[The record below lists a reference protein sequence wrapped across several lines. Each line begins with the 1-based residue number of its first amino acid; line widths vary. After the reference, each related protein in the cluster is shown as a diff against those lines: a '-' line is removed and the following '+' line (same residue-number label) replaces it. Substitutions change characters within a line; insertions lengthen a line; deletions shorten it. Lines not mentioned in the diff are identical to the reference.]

1 MENQVQDVQPDA
13 GFDPMAITRPDRKL
27 LTYYIVVSLLS
38 TVGILPITLIVFL
51 PLYFKY
57 RTLQYRFDE
66 EGIAMSWGL
75 LFRREIHL
83 TYRRTQDIHLTRN
96 LIQRWMDLATVAIQ
110 TASGSSSPEMKLDGI
125 LQASELRDFLY
136 SKMRGAR
143 EEESEDAGGEGEGGG
158 ESAAGPGQEALGL
171 LHEIRDAVARLAE
184 PAPGGGSGSG
194 GGKQG
199 A

>member
-1 MENQVQDVQPDA
+1 
-13 GFDPMAITRPDRKL
+13 MAITRPDRKL

-38 TVGILPITLIVFL
+38 TVCILPITLIVFL

-57 RTLQYRFDE
+57 RTLQYRLDE

-96 LIQRWMDLATVAIQ
+96 LIQRWMDRATVAIQ
-110 TASGSSSPEMKLDGI
+110 TASGSSSPEMKLEGI

-143 EEESEDAGGEGEGGG
+143 EEGSDDAGGGG
-158 ESAAGPGQEALGL
+158 EAGPGQEALGL
-171 LHEIRDAVARLAE
+171 LHEIRDAVSRLAE
-184 PAPGGGSGSG
+184 PVPGSG
-194 GGKQG
+194 GGKPP

>member
-1 MENQVQDVQPDA
+1 MHDVQPDA
-13 GFDPMAITRPDRKL
+13 AFDPMAITRPDRKL

-75 LFRREIHL
+75 LFRREILL

-110 TASGSSSPEMKLDGI
+110 TASGSSSPEMKLEGI

-143 EEESEDAGGEGEGGG
+143 EEESDNAGAGDDQGT
-158 ESAAGPGQEALGL
+158 AGPGQEALGL

-184 PAPGGGSGSG
+184 PAPGGGGRDSG
-194 GGKQG
+194 KPP

>member
-1 MENQVQDVQPDA
+1 MDKHVQDVRPDA
-13 GFDPMAITRPDRKL
+13 AFDPMAITRPDRKL

-96 LIQRWMDLATVAIQ
+96 LIQRWMELATVAIQ
-110 TASGSSSPEMKLDGI
+110 TASGSSSPEMKLEGI

-143 EEESEDAGGEGEGGG
+143 EDEDADSTE
-158 ESAAGPGQEALGL
+158 AGPGEEALAL
-171 LHEIRDAVARLAE
+171 LHEIRDAVARRA
-184 PAPGGGSGSG
+184 GSGDETSAG
-194 GGKQG
+194 EPTT
-199 A
+199 

>member
-1 MENQVQDVQPDA
+1 MQDVPPSA

-38 TVGILPITLIVFL
+38 TVGILPLTLIVFL

-110 TASGSSSPEMKLDGI
+110 TASGSSSPEMKLEGI
-125 LQASELRDFLY
+125 LQASELRNFLY
-136 SKMRGAR
+136 SKMRGAH
-143 EEESEDAGGEGEGGG
+143 EEESDDAGGGGGGEGEGT
-158 ESAAGPGQEALGL
+158 AGPGQEALGL

-184 PAPGGGSGSG
+184 PGPGSGSG
-194 GGKQG
+194 SDSGSGKPP

>member
-1 MENQVQDVQPDA
+1 
-13 GFDPMAITRPDRKL
+13 ITRPDRKL

-38 TVGILPITLIVFL
+38 TVGVLPLTVIVFL

-66 EGIAMSWGL
+66 QGIAMSWGL

-96 LIQRWMDLATVAIQ
+96 LVQRWMGLATVAVQ
-110 TASGSSSPEMKLDGI
+110 TASGSSSPEMKLEGI

-143 EEESEDAGGEGEGGG
+143 EEESDDAGGGGG
-158 ESAAGPGQEALGL
+158 EGAAGPGQEALGL

-184 PAPGGGSGSG
+184 PAPDRGSGEPP
-194 GGKQG
+194 